1 MKNTHSLQKKRKP
14 EFPKNTVTLSKEKRI
29 TKKIIIIIFFPL
41 PSLKKKNTRNSNR
54 NRTKK
59 RDHEIMTDK
68 KCPECKNKQVRVD
81 ETHKETYCSKC
92 GLVLQGAQR
101 YSGGKKINYPF
112 GHI

>member
-14 EFPKNTVTLSKEKRI
+14 EFPKNTELYQR
-29 TKKIIIIIFFPL
+29 KKNNPKNPYHYFF
-41 PSLKKKNTRNSNR
+41 SSSQSKKK
-54 NRTKK
+54 RT
-59 RDHEIMTDK
+59 
-68 KCPECKNKQVRVD
+68 VD

>member
-14 EFPKNTVTLSKEKRI
+14 EFPKYTELYQR
-29 TKKIIIIIFFPL
+29 KKNNQKNPYHYFF
-41 PSLKKKNTRNSNR
+41 SSSQSKKKNTRNSNR

-68 KCPECKNKQVRVD
+68 KCPECKNKQVRFD
-81 ETHKETYCSKC
+81 ETHKETYCTKC

>member
-14 EFPKNTVTLSKEKRI
+14 EFPK
-29 TKKIIIIIFFPL
+29 KKDEL
-41 PSLKKKNTRNSNR
+41 
-54 NRTKK
+54 
-59 RDHEIMTDK
+59 MTDK
-68 KCPECKNKQVRVD
+68 KCPECKTKQVRFD
-81 ETHKETYCSKC
+81 ETHKETYCTKC